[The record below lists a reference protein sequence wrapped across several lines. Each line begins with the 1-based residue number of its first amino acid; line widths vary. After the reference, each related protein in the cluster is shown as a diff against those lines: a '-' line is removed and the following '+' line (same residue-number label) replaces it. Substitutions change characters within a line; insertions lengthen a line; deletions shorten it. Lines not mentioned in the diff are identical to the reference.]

1 MNNEIWTIGHSNR
14 TLDAFISLLIQNNI
28 QAIADVRSVPFSKYA
43 NQFNQYELS
52 NELDKHGIKYSFLGD
67 QLGGRSKS
75 QMDFEDNQIQYSR
88 LRKKETYLAGLERIK
103 KVVPS
108 MKVALLCTEKDPIK
122 CHRFVLVSMDLIS
135 HGLNVNHIY
144 ELNDIRSH
152 HEVLE
157 KLVEENT
164 PSQHS
169 LFNDIPTIEEILLKQ
184 EKKIAYTITTSDNLK
199 EEI

>member
-1 MNNEIWTIGHSNR
+1 
-14 TLDAFISLLIQNNI
+14 
-28 QAIADVRSVPFSKYA
+28 
-43 NQFNQYELS
+43 
-52 NELDKHGIKYSFLGD
+52 
-67 QLGGRSKS
+67 
-75 QMDFEDNQIQYSR
+75 
-88 LRKKETYLAGLERIK
+88 
-103 KVVPS
+103 